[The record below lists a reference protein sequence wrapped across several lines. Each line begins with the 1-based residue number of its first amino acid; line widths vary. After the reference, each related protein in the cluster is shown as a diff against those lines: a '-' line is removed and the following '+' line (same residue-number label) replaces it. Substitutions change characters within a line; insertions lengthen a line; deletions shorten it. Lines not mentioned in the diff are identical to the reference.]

1 MNSLLKQAAYPFNIR
16 RNVQDLITHTDDLV
30 ARRHDIARQIEAA
43 DRDGGMIPTHEARQW
58 LDRVESARLS
68 ADTIRGRYE
77 QRCRMFGGCSLNLWS
92 NYRISK
98 RAAERLAIVRSYE
111 VVPSPITIDPPT
123 LAAVNILIESVQI
136 HSQESILEE
145 ALRCIT
151 EGPSAIIGICGP
163 GGVGKTHLLKRINN
177 NFVGDSTFRLVIF
190 VTATRGCSVQTIQT
204 QIMERINL
212 NRDGDSVTR
221 ANRIVRFLKA
231 KSFLLLVDDLWGGEL
246 EMGSVGIPYP
256 LKNEG
261 QLKQKVVITTR
272 SPTICELMNV
282 TTHVKVEVLEDD
294 EARELFMEYNGHKGL
309 YSDPHIGDLAKEL
322 VKELKGVA
330 SQLIHF
336 GKEMRGRKDP
346 KRWEDA
352 IFVVKTSDTTHLQ
365 DEDQLSLKGTIVRN
379 LKVATENMLA
389 RSNEVRQKI
398 EIAERNGKTPTN
410 GVISWLRRVDSITS
424 SAEIICGQH
433 QLNLDVSQS
442 AAEKLHEVQEC
453 LDNQPSDI
461 VVDVLQTPTEYIPI
475 QSFEL
480 RSQNIVLQDAL
491 RYIADDSVEMIG
503 IRGAAG
509 VGKTHILKK
518 INNSFHE
525 HSDFQFVIFVTASRN
540 IREQIARRLGIN
552 QDDRDAKLVTRIS
565 KFLEKRSFLLL
576 VDDLREILD
585 PKEAGIPFP
594 LRNSSEI
601 RQKVVFTTRS
611 EHICGQMA
619 VSKKIKVTCL
629 EQDEAIY
636 LFRQNVD
643 MGILH
648 SSPRIEELANTLAK
662 ELSGLPLALIT
673 TARAMSSRHHP
684 TGWEDAI
691 REMHDLFRHKD
702 NPLNME
708 KGVYQP
714 IKFSYDSLRNDTL
727 KQCFLTC
734 SMWPV
739 DQNIRKDE
747 LVQCWM
753 GLGLVDEPN
762 IRSSYNEAYKLI
774 CDLEAACL
782 LESGPNNDV
791 KMQNV
796 IRDTALWISH
806 GKWVVHTGRN
816 SLDANIARVIQR
828 FIAVTYL
835 DLSWNKLENIPE
847 ELCSLT
853 NLEYLNLSYNF
864 SISEVP
870 KCLGFLIKLKFLY
883 LQGTNIKT
891 IPDGVISSLTELQV
905 LDLLNMYFG
914 EGITMSPVE
923 YVPTIL
929 PELGAINNLKEVDIV
944 IEGSFQYE
952 LLSQCCN
959 LPLRLVALR
968 KMEQSCALFRL
979 SESIF
984 QDNLLGT
991 TLNYLEVSDSDMN
1004 VIEIFRGA
1012 EAPNYCFEA
1021 LKKIELFNLKMLKHI
1036 KCFRLSP
1043 HDMFPSL
1050 SVLRVSFCDRLKNI
1064 SCTMYLSKLQ
1074 HLEVSYCNSITQA
1087 FGHNMNKS
1095 TVPTFPCLRYLSF
1108 AYLDGLEKICDSD
1121 VTFPQLETLKFTG
1134 CPNLMSLPFK
1144 KGTVP
1149 LNLRELQLE
1158 DVKLWKN
1165 LIWEE
1170 EGVLDLLEP
1179 YLKIKVSPPT
1189 TCLRH
1194 KTS

>member
-16 RNVQDLITHTDDLV
+16 RSVQDLITHTDDLV

-77 QRCRMFGGCSLNLWS
+77 HRCRMFGGCSLNLWS

-111 VVPSPITIDPPT
+111 VVLSPITIDPPA
-123 LAAVNILIESVQI
+123 LAAVNIPIESVQI

-365 DEDQLSLKGTIVRN
+365 DEDQLSLG
-379 LKVATENMLA
+379 
-389 RSNEVRQKI
+389 
-398 EIAERNGKTPTN
+398 
-410 GVISWLRRVDSITS
+410 ISRWQPR
-424 SAEIICGQH
+424 ICGQH

-585 PKEAGIPFP
+585 P
-594 LRNSSEI
+594 
-601 RQKVVFTTRS
+601 
-611 EHICGQMA
+611 GQMA

-952 LLSQCCN
+952 LLSHCCN

-1108 AYLDGLEKICDSD
+1108 AYLDGLERICDSD

-1134 CPNLMSLPFK
+1134 CPNLMSLPFN

-1170 EGVLDLLEP
+1170 EGILDLLEP
-1179 YLKIKVSPPT
+1179 YLKIKELPT
-1189 TCLRH
+1189 EEELTKALQ
-1194 KTS
+1194 SMLPFYP